1 MNVQLLGK
9 LLEGG
14 LLSLAD
20 HNLHHLLADEFA
32 LRALGVAGSA
42 DLSAGSLGEANAEH
56 TEEVA
61 VSGLGL
67 NEGLDGGVPL
77 LHDSA
82 ELIAGDIHAVEVG
95 VAVETLDF
103 LDLDLH
109 LSPGLFVAVSVQ
121 ISQRYFKHTTLKGV
135 SSDLL
140 TSSSVA
146 RGESGGSHVENSGN
160 VDIVPFLFGE

>member
-103 LDLDLH
+103 LDLDLY
-109 LSPGLFVAVSVQ
+109 LSPGLFVAVSV
-121 ISQRYFKHTTLKGV
+121 
-135 SSDLL
+135 
-140 TSSSVA
+140 
-146 RGESGGSHVENSGN
+146 
-160 VDIVPFLFGE
+160 